1 VFGNLLVGV
10 LVDLS
15 IIIVNWNTSELLQQ
29 CLNSIRESGSHLSME
44 IIVVDNAST
53 DESVKVVRKEFP
65 SVILIENQKNLGF
78 ASANNQG
85 LSIAKGQYIL
95 LLNSDTIITVGVL
108 DALLE
113 VANSHPEVGVIG
125 PQLLNMDKS
134 VQESW
139 SSFPSFA
146 SELLGR
152 NFRNRTP
159 VENVAQT
166 FDVDWVGG
174 ACILVRV
181 KTINEVG
188 KLDPEY
194 FFYSEEMDWCF
205 RIKQKN
211 WKVWYLAAVQIYHL
225 GGGSS
230 DRASLKQ
237 LVLLYR
243 SKLLFFKKHHGWLK
257 AMILRYGFVAV
268 NVFGVARRFLFF
280 NWRKKDATYQRIV
293 DQTRLIWFLLMDR
306 HPDVIARSQ

>member
-1 VFGNLLVGV
+1 
-10 LVDLS
+10 VDLS

-29 CLNSIRESGSHLSME
+29 CLNSIHESDSHLSME
-44 IIVVDNAST
+44 IIVIDNAST
-53 DESVKVVRKEFP
+53 DESVEIIRKEFP
-65 SVILIENQKNLGF
+65 SIILIANQKNLGF

-85 LSIAKGQYIL
+85 LSIAKGQYVL
-95 LLNSDTIITVGVL
+95 LLNSDTIITAGVL
-108 DALLE
+108 DVLLD

-139 SSFPSFA
+139 SSFPSFT

-159 VENVAQT
+159 IENVAQA

-174 ACILVRV
+174 ACILVRA

-211 WKVWYLAAVQIYHL
+211 WKVWYLAAGQIYHL

-243 SKLLFFKKHHGWLK
+243 SKLLYFKKHHGWLK
-257 AMILRYGFVAV
+257 AVILRYGFVAV
-268 NVFGVARRFLFF
+268 NVFGVARRLLFF

-293 DQTRLIWFLLMDR
+293 DQTGLVWYLLIDR
-306 HPDVIARSQ
+306 HPEIITRSQ